1 MREITHILVA
11 IDLMEDS
18 TFIAEY
24 ARLLAEKLGAKLTVV
39 YATPPLSQYFGLY
52 LPQDTIAK
60 FHEDSEKGA
69 VRELDEFVQKNFA
82 GLDVH
87 QRMANGQ
94 PQDVILGIAEKD
106 SFDLIVMG
114 THSRRG
120 VDRIMFGSVANNV
133 VKRADIP
140 VLTVRPD
147 NK

>member
-1 MREITHILVA
+1 MRNIQHILVA
-11 IDLMEDS
+11 VDLMEDS

-24 ARLLAEKLGAKLTVV
+24 AKLFADKLGAKVTVV

-69 VRELDEFVQKNFA
+69 VRELDEFVQKHFV
-82 GLDVH
+82 GIDV
-87 QRMANGQ
+87 QQKMANGQ
-94 PQDVILGIAEKD
+94 PQDVVLGVAEKGD
-106 SFDLIVMG
+106 YDLIIMG

-147 NK
+147 TH